1 MKTKFLLLALVATVI
16 SSNTNSVAQSI
27 AKTENFTFDFD
38 SYKRIISKTD
48 NATGKII
55 SKIVTGIPD
64 KSQKEEFYYLG
75 NNVSLNV
82 INGEIAMIYDVWNN
96 AAKANI
102 CYVKFL
108 NVENNT
114 FTAPKKLHSTGLE
127 TKYHLDQ
134 REYTTF
140 YSPDRLKVAIL
151 RDNLNK
157 NYDFK
162 PAFLVFNTT
171 NFELI
176 SELEMNNEYEG
187 EKRIIDT
194 KSMSLDNEG
203 NIDFSFNTVNLATKL
218 PIKSYTAYLASN
230 GEELKN
236 IAEITEESGFNNR
249 NSTQGRFYKS
259 IADLSN
265 DEPVSGIRIK
275 NKSHSWDNFT
285 GSSFEVIDDAGNVS
299 KIRAKNLPT
308 ELFTY
313 KRIDTEEPFI
323 MRIINDKPYIILEAG
338 GLMFYSLLAEQG
350 KLFYSLGWSG
360 ELEYY
365 KTEEIEKL
373 LAKFDLVDAY
383 KSEEP
388 KREFSDTVDGYF
400 NKVVAW
406 NMKFISLYNEKLS
419 D

>member
-1 MKTKFLLLALVATVI
+1 MQIKFLLLTFTTL
-16 SSNTNSVAQSI
+16 SLLFNNSVNAQYE
-27 AKTENFTFDFD
+27 AKTKEFTFDFD
-38 SYKRIISKTD
+38 SYKRIITKTD
-48 NATGKII
+48 NATGKIL
-55 SKIVTGIPD
+55 SKIVTNIPD
-64 KSQKEEFYYLG
+64 KSQKEEYYSLA
-75 NNVSLNV
+75 NNVSLTL
-82 INGEIAMIYDVWNN
+82 INDEIAIIYDVWNSN
-96 AAKANI
+96 AKANT

-108 NVENNT
+108 NIETNE

-134 REYTTF
+134 TEYTTF
-140 YSPDRLKVAIL
+140 YSPDKSKVAIL

-162 PAFLVFNTT
+162 PAFLVFETT

-176 SELEMNNEYEG
+176 SELEMTNEYEG
-187 EKRIIDT
+187 EKRIIDV

-203 NIDFSFNTVNLATKL
+203 NIDFSFNTVNITTKV
-218 PIKSYTAYLASN
+218 PIKSYSAYAPFKS
-230 GEELKN
+230 EDIKN
-236 IAEITEESGFNNR
+236 IEEITAESGFNNR

-265 DEPVSGIRIK
+265 DEPISGIRIK
-275 NKSHSWDNFT
+275 NKSHSWDTFT
-285 GSSFEVIDDAGNVS
+285 GSSFQVIDDAGNVS
-299 KIRAKNLPT
+299 KLKAKNLPT

-313 KRIDTEEPFI
+313 KRSDAEEPFI
-323 MRIINDKPYIILEAG
+323 IRLIDEKPYIVLEAG
-338 GLMFYSLLAEQG
+338 ELMFYSLLAEQG
-350 KLFYSLGWSG
+350 KLFYALGWAG

-383 KSEEP
+383 KNEEP
-388 KREFSDTVDGYF
+388 KREFNDTVDGYF

-406 NMKFISLYNEKLS
+406 NMKFIGLYNQKLS